1 MNRPSPLLPACIL
14 ACAVPLAVQSAA
26 AADFDGSKPLI
37 CATVEAHDCAAEDTC
52 EYGTPGQLGLPQFLR
67 LNVKEKT
74 IQGTQRTTAIKII
87 EETDTQLLM
96 MGTEL
101 GAGWTMALDRDTGA
115 MVISMATSSGA
126 AVLFGACTPL

>member
-26 AADFDGSKPLI
+26 ADFDGSKPLI
-37 CATVEAHDCAAEDTC
+37 CATVEAHDCAAEATC

-74 IQGTQRTTAIKII
+74 VQGTQRTTAIKII

-101 GAGWTMALDRDTGA
+101 GAGWTMALDRDTGT